1 MRRIAPMLA
10 CLVVFAAAVAVA
22 ADTDVSGKWKITAKS
37 PRGERTFDAVM
48 TQSGEKLT
56 VKTQD
61 RQGNDVTSEG
71 TVKGSEISWET
82 KRQTPNGEFVI
93 TYKGKVEGKTMSGTT
108 SFGQGGEFTAPWKA
122 EKVEAAPPAQTP
134 AAP

>member
-1 MRRIAPMLA
+1 MRKIAPMLA
-10 CLVVFAAAVAVA
+10 CLMVAAALAWA
-22 ADTDVSGKWKITAKS
+22 ADSDVSGKWKITAKG

-61 RQGNDVTSEG
+61 RQGNEVTSEG
-71 TVKGSEISWET
+71 TVKGAEVTWVT

-93 TYKGKVEGKTMSGTT
+93 TYKGKVDGKTMSGTT
-108 SFGQGGEFTAPWKA
+108 ELPNGGSGEWKA
-122 EKVEAAPPAQTP
+122 EKSE
-134 AAP
+134 